1 MRKKNY
7 SVLWGCAMFFIGL
20 LLCSAPVAGAN
31 NRQSNINY
39 PSFMQGIDYGKG
51 VTYVVGHNPPDSDSV
66 CTAIA
71 YANLKRQ
78 LGVNAEA
85 RIAGLPNAETTYALN
100 YFGVKEPLLLDDA
113 AGKNIILVDHN
124 SFAQAVKGMEKANVL
139 EIIDHHNLIG
149 DVKTSAPI
157 YYRNMPV
164 GCTSTIVW
172 LEYQEAQVPITK
184 EIAGMMLSAILSDT
198 DNLQSSTTTDLDRQA
213 VADLEK
219 KAGIQNRNAYFLAME
234 EELAAYKDMSD
245 QEIFY
250 SDYKEFTIN
259 GISYGCATVVALTPE
274 KRIALEKRLGDWI
287 AKNYASQKMDMLF
300 LKIHDLETYAAT
312 ISCYGDGALECAVHV
327 LGKADANRIALD
339 KNMSRKKVVRLLQPQ
354 IANWA
359 ANKAKNK
366 AA

>member
-71 YANLKRQ
+71 YASLKRQ

-85 RIAGLPNAETTYALN
+85 RIASLPNAETTYALN
-100 YFGVKEPLLLDDA
+100 YFGVRKPLLLDDA
-113 AGKNIILVDHN
+113 SGKNIILVDHN

-149 DVKTSAPI
+149 DVKTSAPV

-164 GCTSTIVW
+164 V
-172 LEYQEAQVPITK
+172 
-184 EIAGMMLSAILSDT
+184 AGMMLSAILSDT

-339 KNMSRKKVVRLLQPQ
+339 KKKYRKKVVRLLQPQ

>member
-71 YANLKRQ
+71 YASLKRQ

-85 RIAGLPNAETTYALN
+85 RIASLPNAETTYALN
-100 YFGVKEPLLLDDA
+100 YFGVRKPLLLDDA
-113 AGKNIILVDHN
+113 SGKNIILVDHN

-219 KAGIQNRNAYFLAME
+219 KAGIKNRNAYFLAME

-274 KRIALEKRLGDWI
+274 KRIALEKRLSEWI

-312 ISCYGDGALECAVHV
+312 LSCYGDGALECATHAF
-327 LGKADANRIALD
+327 GKAEANRISLD

-359 ANKAKNK
+359 SGKAKNK